1 MNRLANATSPYLLQH
16 ADNPVDW
23 WPWGEE
29 VFEEARRRDVPIL
42 LSIGYAACHWC
53 HVMAHESFEDEAIAA
68 LMNEKY
74 VCVKVD
80 REERPDV
87 DAVYMAATQAMTGGG
102 GWPMTVFATPD
113 GKPFQAGTYYPP
125 APRHGLP
132 SFQQLL
138 IAVGRAWGD
147 IREDVLRA
155 GDGLVAELA
164 HNARVVAGAEGVPDA
179 GALVAAVGVLGR
191 EFDGERGGF
200 GGAPKFPPSMTLEQL
215 LRHHARM
222 GAAGAGA
229 LDMVRQ
235 TCEAMARGGMYD
247 QLGGGFARYSVDA
260 AWVVPH
266 FEKML
271 YDNALLLRVY
281 LHLWRATGDALA
293 LRVVNE
299 TADWM
304 LRELWLD
311 GDGGF
316 ASSLDADTDGVEGK
330 FYAWDAEQ
338 LEAVLGAQ
346 DAAWAAALFAVT
358 PEGTFEHGL
367 SVLQLLQ
374 DPDEADAERFQSVR
388 SRLFEARREQRTA
401 PGRDDKAVAAWN
413 GLAVAALAEAGALT
427 GRSELVAA
435 ARQTAAMLE
444 RVHWDDK
451 TARLTRTSRDG
462 VAGAQ
467 NPGVLEDYA
476 DVAEGLLALYA
487 VTGEPRWFG
496 FAGRLLDVVL
506 DEFRDESGLFYDTA
520 GDAEALIFRP
530 ADPTD
535 NATPG
540 GTSAAAGALLTYAA
554 LTGSGRHREA
564 AEQALQFTGALAEK
578 APRFAGWG
586 LAVAEALA
594 DGPREVAIVGEWDG
608 VELDGVERDGGE
620 GSSQAFRE
628 LHLTALRSTA
638 PGLVI
643 AVTPPSA
650 AAKDAPA
657 SSDHDHT
664 TLPELLSDRPTING
678 EPAAYVCR
686 GFVCQAPTTEVTSL
700 ATELG

>member
-1 MNRLANATSPYLLQH
+1 MNRLADATSPYLLQH

-23 WPWGEE
+23 YPWGEE
-29 VFEEARRRDVPIL
+29 AFAEARRRDVPL
-42 LSIGYAACHWC
+42 LISIGYAACHWC

-87 DAVYMAATQAMTGGG
+87 DAVYMAATQTMTGGG
-102 GWPMTVFATPD
+102 GWPMTVFATPE

-125 APRHGLP
+125 VERHGMP
-132 SFQQLL
+132 SFRQLL
-138 IAVGRAWGD
+138 VAVDRAWGE

-164 HNARVVAGAEGVPDA
+164 HNARVVARAEGVPD
-179 GALVAAVGVLGR
+179 GEALGAAVGVLLR
-191 EFDGERGGF
+191 EFDAERGGF
-200 GGAPKFPPSMTLEQL
+200 GGAPKFPPSMTLEHL
-215 LRHHARM
+215 LRHHART
-222 GAAGAGA
+222 GEPAALA
-229 LDMVRQ
+229 MVQ
-235 TCEAMARGGMYD
+235 ATCAAMARGGMYD

-260 AWVVPH
+260 EWVVPH

-304 LRELWLD
+304 LRELRL
-311 GDGGF
+311 GPDGGF

-330 FYAWDAEQ
+330 FYAWDADQ
-338 LEAVLGAQ
+338 LMAVLGAE
-346 DAAWAAALFAVT
+346 DAAWAASAFNVT

-374 DPDEADAERFQSVR
+374 DPDDAERYQSVR
-388 SRLFEARREQRTA
+388 ARLFEARREQRTA

-427 GRSELVAA
+427 GRPELVDA
-435 ARQTAAMLE
+435 ARQTAEMLE

-451 TARLTRTSRDG
+451 ASRLTRTSRDG
-462 VAGAQ
+462 VAGQQ

-487 VTGEPRWFG
+487 VTGETRWYRL
-496 FAGRLLDVVL
+496 AGKLLDVVL
-506 DEFRDESGLFYDTA
+506 DEFRDEDGLFYDTA
-520 GDAEALIFRP
+520 SDGEALIFRP

-540 GTSAAAGALLTYAA
+540 GTSAAAGALLTYGA

-564 AEQALQFTGALAEK
+564 AEQALRFTGALAER

-586 LAVAEALA
+586 LAVAEALV
-594 DGPREVAIVGEWDG
+594 DGPREVAVVGEAADAEKAAG
-608 VELDGVERDGGE
+608 LRAMH
-620 GSSQAFRE
+620 QA
-628 LHLTALRSTA
+628 ALAATA

-643 AVTPPSA
+643 AVTPPAGEVPDA
-650 AAKDAPA
+650 AEA
-657 SSDHDHT
+657 
-664 TLPELLSDRPTING
+664 PELLRGRPAIAG
-678 EPAAYVCR
+678 EPTAYVCR
-686 GFVCQAPTTEVTSL
+686 GFVCQAPTTELSELRSQL
-700 ATELG
+700 A